1 MGNKL
6 YVDYKNTPIEE
17 ILNFNLD
24 NLQNTNNITILSEIE
39 LNNNSEKNFKNLK
52 VWRFYESEDEKIN
65 SESIK
70 LTKIKEDRFLLS
82 SAETYLILI
91 IFKLKDD
98 FEDMSIFPNSLWGVV
113 ESSSNM
119 TPRGLKYAFSASNS
133 ENLESYLLSKRDF
146 KNSDYKYLLFI
157 WNGKN
162 CAPLLKSHVLMKAF
176 DLDKKLYNPNIL
188 PYLYYGCSIENNQLV
203 KNYIVNLNQIIKNT
217 FENLSEEPGTPSTES
232 FINYHETVYLLQLL
246 YTKKI
251 NKRSKLLNLN
261 NQNNLKKNNLF
272 GKFNRNFLN
281 SKNKISFYDN
291 FLNLDNFLVLNSKRS
306 QFSRENN
313 TNFDN
318 IDTFSLMKPN
328 KINKEIEEKESK
340 SFTENIGVE
349 EEEEEEELNPSEY
362 SEDDLNDDLYFEDN
376 MVTNIGI
383 MSKLNNNN
391 NKFINLNRVSL
402 TNSQTN
408 SVNNP
413 INNFKIFNSKINN
426 EVKSININNINI
438 NNIALRERNEDLTSS
453 SNRNINS
460 SRYNYEI
467 LKSPNIE
474 DSFGNNEESFAM
486 SSNTSLPVENKNSN
500 INSNYVSQTRN
511 TKITNQEFNLENFN
525 NENFSF
531 NEFGKNNIRIISNQN
546 EAMNKSRESS
556 QNKNTKVSNFIN
568 INNNINQN
576 KANNKNSLKID
587 LLNANNQKNSNMKQ
601 ISKVS
606 EIKIPK
612 LIMGIQ
618 HKILNDDMISQRMN
632 QQSEEEEKLDNLP
645 DSVIKKSSDKIFSLK
660 KLDFKNLIETKNN
673 KNNFTESISNLKTN
687 LEKLDISKINE
698 NYNIR
703 DSDRKQIVMDFF
715 SKNISEVLDGFL
727 YLSNY
732 NVAKTKEI
740 IFANKITH
748 IVNCAADNCQNHFLD
763 DEISYTNYY
772 LKDHPLEVKICKIN
786 CI

>member
-1 MGNKL
+1 
-6 YVDYKNTPIEE
+6 
-17 ILNFNLD
+17 
-24 NLQNTNNITILSEIE
+24 
-39 LNNNSEKNFKNLK
+39 
-52 VWRFYESEDEKIN
+52 
-65 SESIK
+65 
-70 LTKIKEDRFLLS
+70 
-82 SAETYLILI
+82 
-91 IFKLKDD
+91 
-98 FEDMSIFPNSLWGVV
+98 
-113 ESSSNM
+113 
-119 TPRGLKYAFSASNS
+119 
-133 ENLESYLLSKRDF
+133 
-146 KNSDYKYLLFI
+146 
-157 WNGKN
+157 
-162 CAPLLKSHVLMKAF
+162 
-176 DLDKKLYNPNIL
+176 
-188 PYLYYGCSIENNQLV
+188 
-203 KNYIVNLNQIIKNT
+203 
-217 FENLSEEPGTPSTES
+217 
-232 FINYHETVYLLQLL
+232 
-246 YTKKI
+246 
-251 NKRSKLLNLN
+251 
-261 NQNNLKKNNLF
+261 
-272 GKFNRNFLN
+272 
-281 SKNKISFYDN
+281 
-291 FLNLDNFLVLNSKRS
+291 
-306 QFSRENN
+306 
-313 TNFDN
+313 
-318 IDTFSLMKPN
+318 MKPN